1 MKGYTLNPTLL
12 FAIWMIMAMGLSA
25 CDEEET
31 GYRDD
36 PYGNFDALWHI
47 IDTRYCYLDEKGL
60 DWETIGRQYR
70 SRVKPDMK
78 DGQLFRLCAEMLE
91 ELRDGHVNLVS
102 SFNTSYYTKWWTD
115 YPQDFNMRTLQQ
127 YYIGYDCPR
136 TSGIYYTMMP
146 DSIGYMYYPSFS
158 AGIGELNLDYILYSF
173 IEAKGL
179 IIDVRDNGGG
189 LLTNVGTLVSRFID
203 HRVTGGYIRHK
214 TGPGHGEFSEPF
226 EFHYEPCDPRRIS
239 LTDVPVAV
247 LTNRSCFSAA
257 NDFVAVMKSLPQVT
271 VIGARTGG
279 GGGLP
284 FTSELPNGWSVRFSV
299 SPVSDPEDRNIEDGI
314 DPTPGF
320 EVTSSQTELA
330 TGSDRILDTALEY
343 LNTLAKTS
351 MQK

>member
-1 MKGYTLNPTLL
+1 MKGYTLNLTLL
-12 FAIWMIMAMGLSA
+12 FAIGMIMAMGLSA

-60 DWETIGRQYR
+60 EWEAIGRQYR

-102 SFNTSYYTKWWTD
+102 SFNTSYYTNWWTD

-189 LLTNVGTLVSRFID
+189 LLTNVGILVSRFID

-226 EFHYEPCDPRRIS
+226 EFHYEPCDTRRIS

-284 FTSELPNGWSVRFSV
+284 FSSELPNGWSVRFSA

-330 TGSDRILDTALEY
+330 AGSDRILDTALEY

-351 MQK
+351 MLK